1 MSSIL
6 VAIILGIVEG
16 LTEFI
21 PVSSTGHMILTDK
34 IINPDVPKD
43 LLSSFEVIIQL
54 AAILAIAIVYRHRIF
69 RLFGLKSADQGTQ
82 NTSTRMSRMQQKRLN
97 LVHVFLGIAPALIT
111 AFILK
116 DYIKSK
122 FDSPETVLWALV
134 VGGAFMLFAEFFS
147 RNRVKITANDMDE
160 ISYKQAFLIG
170 IYQIL
175 SVVWPGFSRSGS
187 TMSGGMLSGVSYKAS
202 ADFSFLIAIPIMCA
216 ASGYEIL
223 KNYKVILA
231 GDWMFFIIGFIVS
244 FIVAYI
250 VVVWFL
256 KYIQKI
262 QLRHFAYYRFIIAIL
277 FWFFILR

>member
-34 IINPDVPKD
+34 IIQPDIPAD
-43 LLSSFEVIIQL
+43 ILSSFEVIIQL
-54 AAILAIAIVYRHRIF
+54 AAILAIAIVYRERIF
-69 RLFGLKSADQGTQ
+69 QIFGLKKSKAVSSTKA
-82 NTSTRMSRMQQKRLN
+82 TSRVQKPRLN
-97 LVHVFLGIAPALIT
+97 LIHVFLGIAPALIT
-111 AFILK
+111 GFLLH
-116 DYIKSK
+116 DFIKSK
-122 FDSPETVLWALV
+122 FDSPATVLWALV
-134 VGGAFMLFAEFFS
+134 VGGLFMLFAEFFS

-202 ADFSFLIAIPIMCA
+202 ADFSFFIAIPIMCA
-216 ASGYEIL
+216 ASGYEVL
-223 KNYKVILA
+223 KNYEAILS
-231 GDWMFFIIGFIVS
+231 GDWLFFLVGFIVS
-244 FIVAYI
+244 FVVAYI
-250 VVVWFL
+250 VVVFFL
-256 KYIQKI
+256 KHIQKI
-262 QLRHFAYYRFIIAIL
+262 QLRHFAYYRFVVAIL